1 MAETIKWRI
10 SEGND
15 GRIGKAFRRSLQNFS
30 FFELRLYWI
39 SGRWLPDCSLS
50 IHQSAA
56 SSRTI
61 RALLLTWRS
70 KSREKQAVKRVL
82 FSATC
87 SKLPAQVFWMA
98 NRSVVGFGKF
108 SDFGNIRSFASILFS
123 CENNLMILLDV
134 VWLLEIDIGPKV
146 VATLY
151 FPEFLISFWPIPL
164 SGIGWFSLK
173 RW

>member
-108 SDFGNIRSFASILFS
+108 SDFGNIRSFARILFS
-123 CENNLMILLDV
+123 CENNLMIFFGMLCEFLKSISAWR
-134 VWLLEIDIGPKV
+134 WLLLCI
-146 VATLY
+146 
-151 FPEFLISFWPIPL
+151 FRNF
-164 SGIGWFSLK
+164 
-173 RW
+173 